1 MRTRLIPALLLAIPM
16 CTASAAC
23 AQPGPTTEAEEKMVP
38 MTRPDE
44 SGALTTLQTPD
55 AEKRGNIEDWSEFRS
70 RPTEE
75 DVSRYA
81 MSPPVVQ
88 DGTSITVMSAPDGF
102 DSSAFVKM
110 PDSTGLYMIDNVGD
124 VEEAEFRAK
133 AIEAM
138 LSRDIEME
146 KQLTPASNATYAASF
161 IPKQD
166 GDLKLVNIIVAPDA
180 VLGNTVTV
188 AFTYE

>member
-1 MRTRLIPALLLAIPM
+1 MRTRLIPTLLLAIPM
-16 CTASAAC
+16 CTATAAC
-23 AQPGPTTEAEEKMVP
+23 AQPGPTAEAEEKMVP

-44 SGALTTLQTPD
+44 SDARTTLQTPD
-55 AEKRGNIEDWSEFRS
+55 AEKRGNIKDWSEFRS

-124 VEEAEFRAK
+124 VEEAESRAK